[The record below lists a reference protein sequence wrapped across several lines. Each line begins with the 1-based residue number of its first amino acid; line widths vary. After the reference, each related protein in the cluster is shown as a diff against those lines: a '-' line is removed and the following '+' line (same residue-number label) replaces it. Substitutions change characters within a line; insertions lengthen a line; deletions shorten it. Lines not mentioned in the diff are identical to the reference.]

1 MVWKQKIIVFSES
14 YRMKNS
20 IKKFIIY
27 FVILGFL
34 SPIIYFLIKKY
45 DFDGNTIN
53 WIISNKYYLIFLY
66 LSIVI
71 FLSLYWTKNSK
82 IKIWL
87 SLIVV
92 VNCLYLLF
100 MFFVWNIW
108 LTQNQWFFMLWFLIL
123 CFISLYLKDWFWY
136 TIFWISTLWILM
148 VIFLWTIPLFDEWPD
163 ISWFEKSF
171 NTKLVIY
178 SNITLNE
185 DKAQITKDNKIFK
198 IKEWLNSYDFKTTN
212 NQQSQ
217 IIFKSDVYYTNS
229 FWFIVFKWWNFI
241 EITPQSAINID
252 KNFEIEILAWNIKYY
267 PNDFSYFSFTWEMQ
281 PILENKENII
291 DIVNFRY
298 NEDLKNYI
306 QKSLPSLIENKTI
319 LKTSK
324 KTLNILSKIFPNKYK
339 QNVENLEK
347 YISILDIDLNTKE
360 NLENETS
367 INSVTNDFLKG
378 IKKWINMTK

>member
-100 MFFVWNIW
+100 MLFVWNIW

-171 NTKLVIY
+171 DPKFIIY
-178 SNITLNE
+178 SNISLDE
-185 DKAQITKDNKIFK
+185 DTAQITKDKTFFPINM
-198 IKEWLNSYDFKTTN
+198 WLHSYDLKIGVSG
-212 NQQSQ
+212 SQ
-217 IIFKSDVYYTNS
+217 IIFKSKENYPNMYL
-229 FWFIVFKWWNFI
+229 FIVFKWWDFL
-241 EITPQSAINID
+241 EITPQSAINISED
-252 KNFEIEILAWNIKYY
+252 FEVEVLTWIVKYY
-267 PNDFSYFSFTWEMQ
+267 PENIWYISLTWENK
-281 PILENKENII
+281 PTLEN
-291 DIVNFRY
+291 
-298 NEDLKNYI
+298 NEDIINIVSNWYKESLMFYI
-306 QKSLPSLIENKTI
+306 KSNNSTFIENSRI
-319 LKTSK
+319 LKVSQK
-324 KTLNILSKIFPNKYK
+324 LLEILSKIFPWKYSK
-339 QNVENLEK
+339 NLENLQN
-347 YISILDIDLNTKE
+347 YIYIFDINMDKE
-360 NLENETS
+360 NLNYNRIGKDLNNKIFEGA
-367 INSVTNDFLKG
+367 KRW
-378 IKKWINMTK
+378 IKMVK